1 MKETGR
7 SIRCLSLPLEG
18 CEVLVPGSLV
28 AEVVPYLS
36 HTPAQHDVTWML
48 GRIPWRGV
56 ALPLVSYEVAAGLS
70 DRPVVG
76 RRIAVFNTVG
86 GNPALPF
93 YAIFIRAVPH
103 LVPLDRESLTESPGS
118 EDSPLVRTQV
128 EYGGNRLVIPD
139 IEKMEAQVLEV
150 WSRIHD
156 Q

>member
-1 MKETGR
+1 MEESGR
-7 SIRCLSLPLEG
+7 SIRCLSLPLEN
-18 CEVLVPGSLV
+18 CELLVPGTLV

-36 HTPAQHDVTWML
+36 HTPARQDAVWML

-70 DRPVVG
+70 EKPVIG

-103 LVPLDRESLTESPGS
+103 LVPMDRESLAEYPSS
-118 EDSPLVRTQV
+118 EKSSLIRNRVEYSGKQLVVPNIDQV
-128 EYGGNRLVIPD
+128 EAKI
-139 IEKMEAQVLEV
+139 LET
-150 WSRIHD
+150 WSRIHE